1 MALNIVTA
9 AQPMRVEN
17 LIVFIY
23 GDPGI
28 GKTSLAFSAKNPILF
43 DFDRGAHRA
52 GKFRKDTVPVSCWA
66 DVAAISQEDLEGY
79 DTIVIDTAG
88 RMLDV
93 IISDLVKDQ
102 KNCRKN
108 SKELAIQGYGA
119 LNKRFSSWLNLI
131 RSFGKDVILL
141 AHAAEDK
148 KGDELIIRPDM
159 VGGSKKEA
167 YKVADMMGYMTTTQG
182 IEGAETALNFSPSTS
197 HHAKDSGAIGNIV
210 LDNLNTNPHM
220 LADIIAQAKTHI
232 NQLSEAQANAQLELE
247 AYRDDCMAAEYA
259 SDLNHLRAA
268 LPVEH
273 IYLKE
278 MRQALDLA
286 FKSLGDQ
293 VVFENDAFIAQDG
306 FLSSDIDISEPLGGS
321 SHAHATIDTE
331 AAA

>member
-9 AQPMRVEN
+9 AQPMRIEN

-28 GKTSLAFSAKNPILF
+28 GKTSLAFSAKKPILF

-66 DVAAISQEDLEGY
+66 DVATISKEDLEGY

-131 RSFGKDVILL
+131 RSFGKDVVLL

-148 KGDELIIRPDM
+148 KGEELIIRPDM

-182 IEGAETALNFSPSTS
+182 VEGAETSLNFSPSTS
-197 HHAKDSGAIGNIV
+197 HHAKDSGAIGNIILQD
-210 LDNLNTNPHM
+210 LDKNPHA
-220 LADIIAQAKTHI
+220 LADIIAQAKEHI
-232 NQLSEAQANAQLELE
+232 NHLSEAQASAQLELE
-247 AYRDDCMAAEYA
+247 AYRDDCMTAEYA
-259 SDLNHLRAA
+259 SDLNQLREA
-268 LPVEH
+268 LPMAH

-286 FKSLGDQ
+286 FKSLGDK
-293 VVFENDAFIAQDG
+293 VIFENDAFIAQDEL
-306 FLSSDIDISEPLGGS
+306 FSADFI
-321 SHAHATIDTE
+321 ADTPADLDVTQQFINHE
-331 AAA
+331 TAA

>member
-28 GKTSLAFSAKNPILF
+28 GKTSLAFSASNPILF

-66 DVAAISQEDLEGY
+66 DVATINAEDLQGY
-79 DTIVIDTAG
+79 DTIIIDTAG

-93 IISDLVKDQ
+93 IINDLVKDQ

-108 SKELAIQGYGA
+108 SKELSIQGYGA

-141 AHAAEDK
+141 AHATEDK

-167 YKVADMMGYMTTTQG
+167 YKVADMMGYMTTIQG
-182 IEGAETALNFSPSTS
+182 DQGVETSLNFSPSTS
-197 HHAKDSGAIGNIV
+197 HHAKDSGAIGNIT
-210 LDNLNTNPHM
+210 LAGLETNSAA
-220 LADIIAQAKTHI
+220 LADIIEQAKSHI
-232 NQLSEAQANAQLELE
+232 NNLSEAQATAMQELE
-247 AYRDDCMAAEYA
+247 IYRNECMAAQDA
-259 SDLNHLRAA
+259 HDLNDLRKQ
-268 LPVEH
+268 LDSNPL
-273 IYLKE
+273 YLKE

-286 FKSLGDQ
+286 FKSMGDQ
-293 VVFENDAFIAQDG
+293 VAFEHDAFIQ
-306 FLSSDIDISEPLGGS
+306 LEPPSDHTE
-321 SHAHATIDTE
+321 HEE
-331 AAA
+331 AA